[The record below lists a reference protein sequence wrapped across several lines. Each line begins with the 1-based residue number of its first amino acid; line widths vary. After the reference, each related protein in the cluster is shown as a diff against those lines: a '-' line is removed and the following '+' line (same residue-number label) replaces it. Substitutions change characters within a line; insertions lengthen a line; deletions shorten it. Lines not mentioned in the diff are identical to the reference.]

1 MTHPIDGQQYTLI
14 GDGSTPS
21 IARGDSWE
29 ASKVTE
35 APKDDDTLLR
45 ETFSKLLSFVKAK
58 SFIEPDKI
66 SDEDAAGVLIS
77 KFFMWDPNS
86 VYEVSYSAF
95 EDSNYA
101 AFNAD
106 MQMLY
111 EAHKADETYKI
122 EKQKQPVATP
132 TTEDVEVCF

>member
-1 MTHPIDGQQYTLI
+1 MDQPIDGQQYTLI

-35 APKDDDTLLR
+35 VPKDDDTLLR

-58 SFIEPDKI
+58 SFIEPDKVT
-66 SDEDAAGVLIS
+66 DEDAAGVLIS

-86 VYEVSYSAF
+86 VYEVSSSAF
-95 EDSNYA
+95 EDSNYHS
-101 AFNAD
+101 FNAD
-106 MQMLY
+106 MQKLY
-111 EAHKADETYKI
+111 EAYKADETYKI

-132 TTEDVEVCF
+132 TTQDVEVCF